1 MAKLHYFKGR
11 GRAETTRWMLAA
23 NRIDFENIAIETPEA
38 LAALRA
44 TGKLP
49 FDQMP
54 LLELDD
60 LNLSQ
65 SSAMIRYLARQGD
78 LYGDDDRE
86 ALWCDMIAGA
96 VADFAETAIQ
106 AAFQPSTETAMAG
119 MRARFLKFGPC
130 FEARLASNGDDFCVG
145 ARLSFADVT
154 LVEALTSYLE
164 WLPGL
169 LSETPRLENLHSRVL
184 EQDGIA
190 AYLASEQHY
199 PKADDG
205 YVIAAARVLQR
216 ALPPH
221 MPDADRFVVKALEA
235 D

>member
-11 GRAETTRWMLAA
+11 GRAETTRWMLAV

-44 TGKLP
+44 SGKLP

-54 LLELDD
+54 LLELDG

-78 LYGDDDRE
+78 FYGDDDTE
-86 ALWCDMIAGA
+86 TLWCDMIAGA

-106 AAFQPSTETAMAG
+106 AAFQPSTEIAMAG
-119 MRARFLKFGPC
+119 MQARFQKFGPR
-130 FEARLASNGDDFCVG
+130 FEARLASNGGEFCVG
-145 ARLSFADVT
+145 NRLSFADV
-154 LVEALTSYLE
+154 VMAEALTSYTE
-164 WLPGL
+164 WLPSL
-169 LSETPRLENLHSRVL
+169 LSETPRLKDLQRRVL
-184 EQDGIA
+184 EQDGIVS
-190 AYLASEQHY
+190 YLGSEQHY
-199 PKADDG
+199 PKADDD

-221 MPDADRFVVKALEA
+221 MPDADRFVVKV
-235 D
+235 